1 MTGPCSNSIDAFG
14 AARPLGRVRAA
25 LAKAG
30 LGACLLALTAGAAG
44 AESSAAPPPGVAPRL
59 AAAAE
64 RTLDANP
71 ALSAARSNIRASG
84 HDIKAAKWL
93 RYPSVAVQAVTRT
106 DRVGVSPN
114 VQVFQP
120 VWAGGRISGSID
132 RATALKNV
140 ALAQYQETAF
150 DLLLRLS
157 DAFHDIAK
165 SDRLIAVYT
174 ESLMEHRRLVES
186 MERRVAQ
193 EVSPR
198 SDLDLAR
205 SRLAQVEQELTTAAA
220 QHDSSLRRLTEI
232 VGIPDFDVGK
242 PPAYSAA
249 IHHPATD
256 GAVDRA
262 VACSPTVERLAAE
275 VQVAEADRRLSR
287 SATLPQLGVQYSYD
301 RFAGNQLGLAV
312 KMDSNG
318 GLSSLALADAA
329 AARRQA
335 SEYRVAA
342 ARREVQEAVGL
353 DIVENKSSRTR
364 MASTVAAAQSTARVT
379 ESLLR
384 QFVAGRR
391 TWLDVMNAVREGVAA
406 KAALVQV
413 ESSAMASAARL
424 QLRTCAW
431 LPEATERKP

>member
-1 MTGPCSNSIDAFG
+1 MTGPCFNRVDALC
-14 AARPLGRVRAA
+14 AAPRLGGMRA
-25 LAKAG
+25 LVGKAG
-30 LGACLLALTAGAAG
+30 LGACLLGLAAGAAG
-44 AESSAAPPPGVAPRL
+44 ADLSAAPPPGVAPRL
-59 AAAAE
+59 AVAAE

-71 ALSAARSNIRASG
+71 ALAAARSSIRASG

-114 VQVFQP
+114 IQVFQP

-132 RATALKNV
+132 RASALKAV
-140 ALAQYQETAF
+140 AQAQYQETAF

-157 DAFHDIAK
+157 DSFHDVAK
-165 SDRLIAVYT
+165 NDRLIDVYT

-205 SRLAQVEQELTTAAA
+205 SRLAQVEQELTSAAA

-232 VGIPDFDVGK
+232 VGVPDFDVGS
-242 PPAYSAA
+242 PPAYSPAA
-249 IHHPATD
+249 HHPATD

-262 VACSPTVERLAAE
+262 LACSPTVERLAAE

-312 KMDSNG
+312 KMESNG

-364 MASTVAAAQSTARVT
+364 MSSTVAAAESTARVT

-413 ESSAMASAARL
+413 ESSAIASAARL

-431 LPEATERKP
+431 QPEPEERQP

>member
-1 MTGPCSNSIDAFG
+1 MTGPCSNSFDGIGVSRPFG
-14 AARPLGRVRAA
+14 
-25 LAKAG
+25 KAG

-44 AESSAAPPPGVAPRL
+44 AQISAAPPPGVAPRL

-64 RTLDANP
+64 RTLEANP

-93 RYPSVAVQAVTRT
+93 RFPSVAVQAVTRT

-132 RATALKNV
+132 RATALKTV
-140 ALAQYQETAF
+140 AQAQYQETAF

-165 SDRLIAVYT
+165 SDRLINVYT

-205 SRLAQVEQELTTAAA
+205 SRLAQVEQELTTVAA

-232 VGIPDFDVGK
+232 VGIPDFEVGK
-242 PPAYSAA
+242 PPVYSAA
-249 IHHPATD
+249 MHHPATD
-256 GAVDRA
+256 AAVERA
-262 VACSPTVERLAAE
+262 LACSPTVERLGAE

-312 KMDSNG
+312 KMESNG

-335 SEYRVAA
+335 TRAA
-342 ARREVQEAVGL
+342 PL
-353 DIVENKSSRTR
+353 C
-364 MASTVAAAQSTARVT
+364 
-379 ESLLR
+379 L
-384 QFVAGRR
+384 
-391 TWLDVMNAVREGVAA
+391 
-406 KAALVQV
+406 AALVN
-413 ESSAMASAARL
+413 AS
-424 QLRTCAW
+424 
-431 LPEATERKP
+431 

>member
-1 MTGPCSNSIDAFG
+1 MTGRCSNSFDAVGMARSFG
-14 AARPLGRVRAA
+14 GVRAA
-25 LAKAG
+25 LGKAG
-30 LGACLLALTAGAAG
+30 LGACLLALAVGPAG
-44 AESSAAPPPGVAPRL
+44 AEVSAATPPGVAPRL

-64 RTLDANP
+64 RTLESNP
-71 ALSAARSNIRASG
+71 ALSAARSTIRASG

-93 RYPSVAVQAVTRT
+93 RFPSVAVQTVTRT
-106 DRVGVSPN
+106 DRIGVSPN

-120 VWAGGRISGSID
+120 MWAGGRISGSID

-150 DLLLRLS
+150 GLLLRLS
-157 DAFHDIAK
+157 DAFHEIAK
-165 SDRLIAVYT
+165 SDRLINVYT
-174 ESLMEHRRLVES
+174 DSLMEHRRLVES

-205 SRLAQVEQELTTAAA
+205 SRLAQVEQELTTVAA
-220 QHDSSLRRLTEI
+220 QHDASLRRLTEI

-242 PPAYSAA
+242 PPVYSTTM
-249 IHHPATD
+249 HHPVTE

-262 VACSPTVERLAAE
+262 LACDPTVERLAAE
-275 VQVAEADRRLSR
+275 VHVAEADRRLSR

-312 KMDSNG
+312 KMESNG

-353 DIVENKSSRTR
+353 DIVENRSSRTR
-364 MASTVAAAQSTARVT
+364 MASTVAAAESTARVT

-431 LPEATERKP
+431 QPEAAERQP

>member
-1 MTGPCSNSIDAFG
+1 MTGPCSSNDDACG
-14 AARPLGRVRAA
+14 TGRFAGGVREAVGR
-25 LAKAG
+25 AG
-30 LGACLLALTAGAAG
+30 LGACLVALAAG
-44 AESSAAPPPGVAPRL
+44 AMAAEISAAPPPGIAPRL

-71 ALSAARSNIRASG
+71 ALSAARSGIRASG
-84 HDIKAAKWL
+84 HDIRAAKWL

-132 RATALKNV
+132 RATALKAV
-140 ALAQYQETAF
+140 AQAQYQETAF

-165 SDRLIAVYT
+165 NERLITVYT
-174 ESLMEHRRLVES
+174 DSLMEHRRLVES

-205 SRLAQVEQELTTAAA
+205 SRLAQVEQELTSAAA
-220 QHDSSLRRLTEI
+220 QHDASLRRLTEI
-232 VGIPDFDVGK
+232 VGVPDFEVGA
-242 PPAYSAA
+242 PPVYAA
-249 IHHPATD
+249 ALHHPATD

-262 VACSPTVERLAAE
+262 LACNPTVARLAAE

-312 KMDSNG
+312 KMESNG

-353 DIVENKSSRTR
+353 DIVENRSSRTR
-364 MASTVAAAQSTARVT
+364 MASTVAAAESTARVT

-431 LPEATERKP
+431 APEAPEQRP